1 MKKLSLRTLVLLIA
15 VLMIVTSVSVF
26 TLTASAATA
35 PAEGMT
41 FVQDSYYEMTKVSGV
56 KDAMTIEASIWI
68 AHNASDGR
76 HGTVIGNYSDD
87 SAFGGSKNTYGLEI
101 YNNGAVRFFMVPL

>member
-1 MKKLSLRTLVLLIA
+1 MKKLSLRTLVLLMA

-56 KDAMTIEASIWI
+56 KNAMTIEASIWI
-68 AHNASDGR
+68 AHNAGDGR
-76 HGTVIGNYSDD
+76 HGTVEVSLPEGCDKEYTHIKSG
-87 SAFGGSKNTYGLEI
+87 ATHGLQQLKEMLL
-101 YNNGAVRFFMVPL
+101 FK